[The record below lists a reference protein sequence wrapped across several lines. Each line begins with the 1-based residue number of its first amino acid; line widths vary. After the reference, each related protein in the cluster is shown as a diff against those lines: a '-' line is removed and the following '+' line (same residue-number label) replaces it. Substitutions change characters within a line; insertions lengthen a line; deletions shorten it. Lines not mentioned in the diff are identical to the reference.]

1 MTRVRAF
8 LLFISITACGPAAV
22 RDGPLVI
29 LDDMGRTVTFAA
41 PAQRVVSLL
50 PAFTEMLFAIG
61 AGDRVVGRSRFD
73 EDPAEALQVPSVGDG
88 LGPNV
93 EAVLARTPDLVL
105 IYRATAN
112 NEAVAQLERLGVSVI
127 ALRTDLLNDVPR
139 TARLLGRLTGT
150 ADSAE
155 VLARV
160 FENALDSAREVPVMV
175 DAPSALILAWDQ
187 PPIVIGSGSF
197 QSELVQLAG
206 LRNAFAEVGQ
216 PSAQV
221 SLEMIVASDPD
232 VILTTS
238 TDSIPAWARRPEWRA
253 VRAVREGRF
262 VRFDG
267 TAFGHP
273 SFRALHAV
281 RLLQARVAP

>member
-1 MTRVRAF
+1 
-8 LLFISITACGPAAV
+8 
-22 RDGPLVI
+22 
-29 LDDMGRTVTFAA
+29 MGRTVTFAA